1 MANLQ
6 TDKIY
11 SVCMTFFKELLH
23 LITLLFCCVNFT
35 NAKHAGCVSSHSSH
49 TICDII
55 SLLQQKTFITLI
67 ILNKKTL
74 QNLYV

>member
-1 MANLQ
+1 
-6 TDKIY
+6 
-11 SVCMTFFKELLH
+11 MTFFKELLH

-35 NAKHAGCVSSHSSH
+35 NAKHAGCVSFHSSH
-49 TICDII
+49 TICYII

-67 ILNKKTL
+67 ILNKKKTL

>member
-1 MANLQ
+1 
-6 TDKIY
+6 
-11 SVCMTFFKELLH
+11 MTFLKELLH

-67 ILNKKTL
+67 ILNKKKTL